1 MYVWH
6 GEVYIDKAH
15 ADILRN
21 EAKYVKKRYQAVAR
35 TLANNPFKTNRKE
48 AADIIGRSLRQFYRI
63 LKRFKEEGISG
74 LRFRSK
80 RPLNSPNK
88 IPKHVEEKIV
98 SVRKAC
104 GFGSKHI
111 VNIVNESNRREGK
124 SERIYPSI
132 TYNVLVRTGEIEK
145 ERRRKKDW
153 KFFEWGHPGHLI
165 QVDLT
170 KFNGV
175 YVLTVEDDYSRKGWS
190 LALKNGKDET
200 VIKGMKQLIVE
211 KFDNLLT
218 DNGSQFSRKNSAIR
232 KYCEE
237 FVRGKHIWASVHHP
251 QTLGKLGAYQKG
263 LKRFLKHKLRN
274 SRDLCEINRWIQAYD
289 HWYNNGRYH
298 LGIQTYPEERY
309 SGKRDESWY
318 ERIVKALKLEEVLTI

>member
-1 MYVWH
+1 MFVWH

-15 ADILRN
+15 KNILKN
-21 EAKYVKKRYQAVAR
+21 EAKYVQKRYQAVAR
-35 TLANNPFKTNRKE
+35 SLTNKPFKISRKE
-48 AADIIGRSLRQFYRI
+48 AARIVGRSLRQLYRI

-80 RPLNSPNK
+80 RPKNSPNK
-88 IPKHVEEKIV
+88 IPIHVEEKIV
-98 SVRKAC
+98 SIRKAC
-104 GFGSKHI
+104 GFGPKHI

-124 SERIYPSI
+124 SERIYPSL
-132 TYNVLVRTGEIEK
+132 TYNVLVRNREIER
-145 ERRRKKDW
+145 ERRLQKKW
-153 KFFEWGHPGHLI
+153 RFFEWGHPNHLI

-175 YVLTVEDDYSRKGWS
+175 YVLTMEDDYSRKGWS
-190 LALKNGKDET
+190 LATKNGKDET
-200 VIKGMKQLIVE
+200 VIKGMKQLITE

-232 KYCEE
+232 RYCEE
-237 FVRGKHIWASVHHP
+237 FVMGKHIWASIHHP

-274 SRDLCEINRWIQAYD
+274 SRDLCEINRWIQVYD
-289 HWYNNGRYH
+289 HWYNNGKYH
-298 LGIQTYPEERY
+298 QSIQTYPEERY
-309 SGKRDESWY
+309 SGQRDAGWY
-318 ERIVKALKLEEVLTI
+318 DQLVKALKLEDVLTI